1 MNFLLNLFSSSS
13 NDRKYSTHKVIQ
25 NSDLI
30 KNLIINTIDKY
41 LVSVKK
47 LDPTYTDFQNIK
59 SIKNGMYFNL
69 DHIKEKVVSELIL
82 KVDTEN
88 YYELSNYN
96 FSLFSPIS
104 SIYGIISN
112 ISKLIKYNSLK
123 SSKNGNIILLSLN
136 SLNKEFYI
144 IKCVESER
152 FEVYE
157 LKLYDLSINRLKIKN
172 FVWHSVFN
180 NVILCFDD
188 NFLISFELN
197 ENLTLLNK
205 IRFNGIIRA
214 SYSPDGK

>member
-1 MNFLLNLFSSSS
+1 M
-13 NDRKYSTHKVIQ
+13 
-25 NSDLI
+25 
-30 KNLIINTIDKY
+30 
-41 LVSVKK
+41 
-47 LDPTYTDFQNIK
+47 
-59 SIKNGMYFNL
+59 
-69 DHIKEKVVSELIL
+69 
-82 KVDTEN
+82 
-88 YYELSNYN
+88 
-96 FSLFSPIS
+96 S

-136 SLNKEFYI
+136 QKFYI

-157 LKLYDLSINRLKIKN
+157 LKLYDLSINKLIIKD

-205 IRFNGIIRA
+205 TKLNGIIRA
-214 SYSPDGK
+214 MYSPDGK